1 MNTLINGSKSSL
13 ANRVKKIVQIT
24 NPISGKKIQNT
35 NIKDK
40 EFMKEILENFFPNI
54 NNQDLINSENKLKST
69 TTKSK
74 KFKN

>member
-1 MNTLINGSKSSL
+1 MNTLINRSGSSMALK
-13 ANRVKKIVQIT
+13 VKKIVEIT

-54 NNQDLINSENKLKST
+54 NNQDLINSENKVKST
-69 TTKSK
+69 STKSK
-74 KFKN
+74 KS

>member
-1 MNTLINGSKSSL
+1 MNTLINRSGSSIALK
-13 ANRVKKIVQIT
+13 VKKIVQIT

-54 NNQDLINSENKLKST
+54 ENKDLIYSENKVKYTS
-69 TTKSK
+69 TKSK
-74 KFKN
+74 KS

>member
-1 MNTLINGSKSSL
+1 MNTLINRSGSSIALK
-13 ANRVKKIVQIT
+13 VKKIIQIT

-54 NNQDLINSENKLKST
+54 ENQDLIYSENKVKST
-69 TTKSK
+69 STKSK
-74 KFKN
+74 KS

>member
-1 MNTLINGSKSSL
+1 MNTLINMSGSSIALK
-13 ANRVKKIVQIT
+13 VKKIVQIT

-40 EFMKEILENFFPNI
+40 EFIKEILENFFPNI
-54 NNQDLINSENKLKST
+54 NNQDLINSHNKLKST

-74 KFKN
+74 ES

>member
-54 NNQDLINSENKLKST
+54 DNQDLINYHNKLKST

>member
-1 MNTLINGSKSSL
+1 MNTLINRSGSSMALK
-13 ANRVKKIVQIT
+13 VKKIVQIT

-54 NNQDLINSENKLKST
+54 DNQDLIYSENKVKSIS
-69 TTKSK
+69 TKSK
-74 KFKN
+74 KS

>member
-54 NNQDLINSENKLKST
+54 DNQDLINYHNKLKST
-69 TTKSK
+69 STKSK
-74 KFKN
+74 KS